1 MKTARS
7 KNILLTG
14 KPRCG
19 KSTLIERIV
28 RQSSMPMTGFFTREI
43 REAGR
48 RLGFRIVTLDG
59 KEGILAHVKID
70 SPIRLGKY
78 RVNLGD
84 LDGIAVPAMIPMI
97 PEQIVVIDEIGKMEC
112 CSNRFRTTLEQTLDS
127 PNRVIA
133 SIALKGDAFIRKIKG
148 RSDVALIL
156 VSEQN
161 RDTLADCLPAICFNQ

>member
-1 MKTARS
+1 MKSPLS

-14 KPRCG
+14 KPGCG
-19 KSTLIERIV
+19 KSTLIEKIV

-59 KEGILAHVKID
+59 REGILAHVKMD

-78 RVNLGD
+78 RVNLPD
-84 LDGIAVPAMIPMI
+84 LEGIAVPAMIPMS
-97 PEQIVVIDEIGKMEC
+97 PDQIVVIDEVGKMEC
-112 CSNRFRTTLEQTLDS
+112 CSSRFRTTLEQALDS

-148 RSDVALIL
+148 RSDVVLIL
-156 VSEQN
+156 ISEQN
-161 RDTLADCLPAICFNQ
+161 RDTLANSMLAIFFNR